1 MTTQQAL
8 EQDRI
13 LAMVARTLLP
23 FGLLFGIISAGVSM
37 NNHSRNLYETCV
49 ARGAHPDACALKIY
63 GR

>member
-1 MTTQQAL
+1 MTTKQAL

-13 LAMVARTLLP
+13 LAMVLRTLLP

-37 NNHSRNLYETCV
+37 NNHSRNLYEMCT
-49 ARGAHPDACALKIY
+49 ARGNNPDACALKIY

>member
-13 LAMVARTLLP
+13 LKTVARTLLP
-23 FGLLFGIISAGVSM
+23 FGILFGIISAGVSM

-49 ARGAHPDACALKIY
+49 ARGTNADACALKIY